1 MKQSSAEP
9 RKALLEHNTHGM
21 LAIAGWFLAYI
32 AAAFFFPNEPGAP
45 WVGIVRAAVSP
56 VQSIE
61 GYAQV
66 SMFPDKTR
74 LLLLLAWIGVPIG
87 VALTYRSV
95 YRMLRVDW
103 LHEHKLAGV
112 VLVVAMFG
120 TAALVLLN
128 VPTAADLADRDLMGR
143 MLRRM
148 STSRLALGIV
158 AATWSFALGFG
169 LAVAVATIGEF
180 LSPRAHNKRPYRK

>member
-1 MKQSSAEP
+1 MKQNSAEP

-21 LAIAGWFLAYI
+21 LAIAGWFLAFI
-32 AAAFFFPNEPGAP
+32 VAAFIFPNEPGEP
-45 WVGIVRAAVSP
+45 LVGIVRAAASP

-61 GYAQV
+61 AYAQL

-74 LLLLLAWIGVPIG
+74 LLLLLAWFGVPIG
-87 VALTYRSV
+87 IALTYRSV
-95 YRMLRVDW
+95 HRMLRVEW
-103 LHEHKLAGV
+103 LRDHKLAGAI
-112 VLVVAMFG
+112 LVIAMFG